1 MNSTQ
6 STVVKTKD
14 GRTFFA
20 SCDALVKLALTEAGN
35 PEVVAVQ
42 MPSGAWSTKLA
53 DRKSV
58 V

>member
-20 SCDALVKLALTEAGN
+20 SCDALVKLALAEAGN
-35 PEVVAVQ
+35 PEVTAVR
-42 MPSGAWSTKLA
+42 MPSGAWSSKMA
-53 DRKSV
+53 V
-58 V
+58 WFN